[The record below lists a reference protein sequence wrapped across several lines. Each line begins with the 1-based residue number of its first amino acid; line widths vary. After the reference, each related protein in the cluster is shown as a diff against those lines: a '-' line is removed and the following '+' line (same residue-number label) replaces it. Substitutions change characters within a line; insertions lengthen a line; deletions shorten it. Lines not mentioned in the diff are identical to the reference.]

1 MPALET
7 TSEITLPVLHFIVG
21 GTEDPWRKR
30 LARVTT
36 LIDPF
41 SAFMELP
48 LKMEKTDFK
57 QANNKEYPF

>member
-36 LIDPF
+36 LIQDESPNLHF
-41 SAFMELP
+41 IVSLP
-48 LKMEKTDFK
+48 
-57 QANNKEYPF
+57 QYGP